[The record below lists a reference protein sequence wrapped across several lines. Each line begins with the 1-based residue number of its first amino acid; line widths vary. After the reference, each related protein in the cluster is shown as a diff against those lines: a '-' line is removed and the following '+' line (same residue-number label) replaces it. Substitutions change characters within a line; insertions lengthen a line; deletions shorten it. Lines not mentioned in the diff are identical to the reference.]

1 MIVEVIIFNGPPQTL
16 SYKFNDA
23 DCSSLTEGKRV
34 LVPLGRRKAF
44 GMVYSISEGYEEGL
58 RGIADVID
66 RKPLIDNT
74 RLGLLKWIC
83 RYYYASPRDA
93 VGLFLPRMLTNPNM
107 LTVHSLV
114 GKQDVADLEIDDP
127 DKKSLLE
134 YIASRKKIKLSTARK
149 NFNLKN
155 FYPILEDLEKDGLIK
170 VGYLPPKRNR
180 EIKVE
185 DKPDSIDAQELML
198 NAEQEQAF
206 NDISQSIHKSKFQP
220 YLLFGVT
227 GSGKS
232 ELYLKLI
239 WQCLGEGKT
248 ALLLLP
254 EIAASEELYQKI
266 RNRLGEKVCRI
277 HSGLKPTERMVIWE
291 QIRSGNYKVV
301 VGPRSAL
308 FVPLR
313 NPGIIIVDEEH
324 DSSYKQSGS
333 SPMYHGRDLA
343 LILAKSISCPVVLG
357 SATPSV
363 ESWHNAKNGKYKLLR
378 LESRW
383 DSRTLPRIQPVEFA
397 FSPAGSSIS
406 DELLQKMNDVLKKD
420 GQIML
425 LLNRRGFAPTVKC
438 SDCGHSLKCPNCSVG
453 LVYHRNSSSLK
464 CHFCDYESRITDTC
478 PQCSGRS
485 FQYYGVGTQKL
496 EDEISVAFP
505 SVPYARID
513 LDSVTQGRNLP
524 RILNDFRK
532 GKIKI
537 LLGTQMIAKSFDF
550 PHVALMGILSADSY
564 LEFPDFRSREKTF
577 SLLLQASG
585 RAGRGKFPGE
595 VIIQHSEVYK
605 QFIEN
610 VSEDRVSEFLDYEL
624 ESRRELQF
632 PPFKHLI
639 ILHLKSANRLNGEK
653 AVNDLEA
660 LFRQHEKHYSK
671 VFDLLGP
678 AESPLFKVR
687 NNYRW
692 QFLMRTKSV
701 FKALEIIDY
710 ILNLDY
716 TKKVLARMTV
726 SVDVDPIDML

>member
-1 MIVEVIIFNGPPQTL
+1 MIAEVVIFNGPPQTL
-16 SYKFNDA
+16 SYRFA
-23 DCSSLTEGKRV
+23 DKALFGLMEGQRV

-44 GMVYSISEGYEEGL
+44 GMVYSVSEGNEEGL
-58 RGIADVID
+58 REIAEVID
-66 RKPLIDNT
+66 QKPLVDNV
-74 RLGLLKWIC
+74 RLSLLKWIC

-93 VGLFLPRMLTNPNM
+93 VGLFLPRLLTNPD
-107 LTVHSLV
+107 LLAIHALV
-114 GKQDVADLEIDDP
+114 GKDDLAELEIDDP
-127 DKKSLLE
+127 GTRKLLE
-134 YIASRKKIKLSTARK
+134 YIVSRKKIKLSTARK
-149 NFNLKN
+149 NFDLKD
-155 FYPILEDLEKDGLIK
+155 FYLILENLENDGLIK
-170 VGYLPPKRNR
+170 VGYRPPKRSR
-180 EIKVE
+180 ATRVE
-185 DKPDSIDAQELML
+185 DKLDSIDAQELML

-206 NDISQSIHKSKFQP
+206 KEISRSIRGSKFQP

-239 WQCLGEGKT
+239 WQCLVEGKT

-266 RNRLGEKVCRI
+266 RNRLGKTVCRI
-277 HSGLKPTERMVIWE
+277 HSGLKPTERLVIWE

-324 DSSYKQSGS
+324 DGSYKQSGS
-333 SPMYHGRDLA
+333 SPMYHGRDMA
-343 LILAKSISCPVVLG
+343 LILGKSVSCPVVMG

-363 ESWHNAKNGKYKLLR
+363 ESWHNVKSGKYKLLR
-378 LESRW
+378 LGSRW
-383 DSRTLPRIQPVEFA
+383 DSRTLPKIQPVEFA

-420 GQIML
+420 GQVML

-453 LVYHRNSSSLK
+453 LVYHRSSNSLK
-464 CHFCDYESRITDTC
+464 CHFCDYQSRTTDTC

-496 EDEISVAFP
+496 EDEIAVAFP
-505 SVPYARID
+505 NVTYARID
-513 LDSVTQGRNLP
+513 LDSVKQGSNLP

-577 SLLLQASG
+577 ALLLQASG

-610 VSEDRVSEFLDYEL
+610 ISEDRVSEFLDCEL

-632 PPFKHLI
+632 PPHKHLI
-639 ILHLKSANRLNGEK
+639 IMHLKSASKLNGET
-653 AVNDLEA
+653 AVNA
-660 LFRQHEKHYSK
+660 LDAVFRQHEKHYSN

-687 NNYRW
+687 NNFRW

-710 ILNLDY
+710 ILDLDY
-716 TKKVLARMTV
+716 TKKILSRMTI
-726 SVDVDPIDML
+726 SVDVDPMDML